1 MSESGAAPRNL
12 EARLGYRFRDRSLL
26 EEALTHAS
34 AQESHNERLEYL
46 GDAVL
51 NLVVAGQLFHRFA
64 SVREGRLTELKA
76 FLVARN
82 TLEEVA
88 ARLDL
93 GSELQIGGGLAKR
106 GSLPRSLMGNALEAV
121 LGAIYLDSGDDL
133 KCCAGLVQQWMQPEI
148 ATVEERQYQRAAKQ
162 HLQALAQAEY
172 GTLPSYAVLD
182 SFEHPETFAF
192 LVRARIGKRKFSSAW
207 GTTKKEAE
215 RLAAWEALM
224 ELDVANG
231 QASPGD
237 RTEGSDAD

>member
-34 AQESHNERLEYL
+34 AQEDHNERLEFL

-51 NLVVAGQLFHRFA
+51 NLVVADHLFRYYA
-64 SVREGRLTELKA
+64 GVREGRLTELKA

-88 ARLDL
+88 SRLEL
-93 GSELQIGGGLAKR
+93 GKELQIGSGLEKR
-106 GSLPRSLMGNALEAV
+106 GSLPRSLLGNALEAV
-121 LGAIYLDSGDDL
+121 LGAVYLDSGDDL
-133 KCCAGLVQQWMQPEI
+133 NCCAELVQTWLQPEI

-162 HLQALAQAEY
+162 QLQALAQADY
-172 GTLPSYAVLD
+172 GTLPSYTVLET
-182 SFEHPETFAF
+182 FEHPETFAF
-192 LVRARIGKRKFSSAW
+192 CVRAKVGKREFPSAW

-215 RLAAWEALM
+215 RLAAWEALL
-224 ELDVANG
+224 ELGVTQSADGAV
-231 QASPGD
+231 
-237 RTEGSDAD
+237 EGNHAD

>member
-1 MSESGAAPRNL
+1 MPESGTAPRNL

-34 AQESHNERLEYL
+34 AQESHNERLEFL

-51 NLVVAGQLFHRFA
+51 NLVVAGQLFHQFA
-64 SVREGRLTELKA
+64 DVREGRLTELKA
-76 FLVARN
+76 FLVARK

-106 GSLPRSLMGNALEAV
+106 GSLPRSLLGNALEAV

-133 KCCAGLVQQWMQPEI
+133 KRCAQLVLQWLQPEI
-148 ATVEERQYQRAAKQ
+148 ATIEDRQFQRAAKQ
-162 HLQALAQAEY
+162 HLQALAQADH
-172 GTLPSYAVLD
+172 GTLPSYAVLET
-182 SFEHPETFAF
+182 FEHPETFAF
-192 LVRARIGKRKFSSAW
+192 LVRARIGNRKFASAW

-224 ELDVANG
+224 ELGN
-231 QASPGD
+231 
-237 RTEGSDAD
+237 AD